1 MIKNGKGG
9 GNTRTGL
16 VFEGKTDLATF
27 LSQQIGYE
35 IVVENQATVF
45 KGKRTVIKVKNV
57 YYEGEKVAELYKKYE
72 FYSSFLKRLDI
83 DWKEY
88 ISKPL
93 YPDDSI
99 FVIIKNTVFIIE
111 CKHQQVAGSV
121 DEKLQTCDFK
131 KKEYKKLL
139 SKANLDVEYIYLLD
153 SWFRQSKYKDV
164 LDYIHSVNCD
174 YYFEYIPLYR
184 FGLPVPNEGEN
195 ND

>member
-27 LSQQIGYE
+27 LSQQNGYE

-45 KGKRTVIKVKNV
+45 KSKRTVIKVKNV